1 MRMKAMVRGSIATEA
16 LRCQFTTQLGDDK
29 ESVDYVLLL
38 HPIDTHLSICHSPVS
53 SEVCLG
59 MSFKDLKN

>member
-1 MRMKAMVRGSIATEA
+1 MLMKAMVRGSIATEA
-16 LRCQFTTQLGDDK
+16 LRYQFTTQLGEDK

-38 HPIDTHLSICHSPVS
+38 HPIDTHLSSCHSLVS